1 MPLANGDVPVVRTR
15 LPEMP
20 EAAVDM
26 TVAKMMEI
34 ALGVYGSRSPRI
46 RALAI
51 NIVRQAKVPEKD
63 YYGEILAI
71 HDWIKRNIRYM
82 HDPVNQET
90 LSHPE
95 ELAFNTKA
103 GDCLAGDTHLLTPN
117 GRIRIA
123 DVRPGDTI
131 WGKHGW
137 TKVMQWWDKG
147 VLPVKTYRLGPYF
160 FICTDEHRCFLAN
173 GAEIL
178 ARDLR
183 VGTRLLSPCVPHVP
197 APKREITK
205 IEDAGVAHVYDIE
218 TEDHGIYLPDADVIV
233 HNCDDMTVLEIALL
247 SAIGVKA
254 WPVVIGLQPGTFS
267 HVYLRALVPPGKHR
281 MAGKAIALDPIMKNW
296 QAGREAPANKV
307 KNRKEYPTLTEEGT
321 MPTNGMMRGVDLG
334 DIYGG
339 IQGLG
344 SYVKGPSYLD
354 TEHSHA
360 EMLLSENKALVSRD
374 KTLATTPRVTQ
385 NMNGLDGMLSA
396 YDEVVIDDP
405 TQMNSDQL
413 DQLGPKGPLIQRT
426 AALSTTKLAH
436 KTYEVVGTTAAL
448 AKARGKAAAETVD
461 PRATHAVVRDV
472 FSQVADARRSPP
484 PEKTRMQRIMDRL
497 TGKDKITFT
506 MVHPTSTRQPG
517 QVDFVDTRSPMERQF
532 DNDSDRQTFGV
543 NSVKGLGMFSSNNG
557 MLLGLAAAGVATYF
571 LLRKRK

>member
-51 NIVRQAKVPEKD
+51 NIVRHSKIPEKD

-103 GDCLAGDTHLLTPN
+103 GDCD
-117 GRIRIA
+117 
-123 DVRPGDTI
+123 
-131 WGKHGW
+131 
-137 TKVMQWWDKG
+137 
-147 VLPVKTYRLGPYF
+147 
-160 FICTDEHRCFLAN
+160 
-173 GAEIL
+173 
-178 ARDLR
+178 DL
-183 VGTRLLSPCVPHVP
+183 
-197 APKREITK
+197 
-205 IEDAGVAHVYDIE
+205 
-218 TEDHGIYLPDADVIV
+218 
-233 HNCDDMTVLEIALL
+233 TVLEIALL

-354 TEHSHA
+354 TEHSNA

-385 NMNGLDGMLSA
+385 NMNGLDGMLGV
-396 YDEVVIDDP
+396 YDEVVLDDP
-405 TQMNSDQL
+405 TQMHSDQL

-461 PRATHAVVRDV
+461 PRTTRAVVRDM
-472 FSQVADARRSPP
+472 FSQVADARRRPP
-484 PEKTRMQRIMDRL
+484 PEKTRMQRIMEKL
-497 TGKDKITFT
+497 TGRDKITFT
-506 MVHPTSTRQPG
+506 MVTPTSTRQPG
-517 QVDFVDTRSPMERQF
+517 QVDFVDTRTPLERQF
-532 DNDSDRQTFGV
+532 DNTSDRQTYGV
-543 NSVKGLGMFSSNNG
+543 NSVKGLGMFPDG
-557 MLLGLAAAGVATYF
+557 GAMLLGLAAAGVAAFF

>member
-1 MPLANGDVPVVRTR
+1 
-15 LPEMP
+15 
-20 EAAVDM
+20 
-26 TVAKMMEI
+26 
-34 ALGVYGSRSPRI
+34 
-46 RALAI
+46 
-51 NIVRQAKVPEKD
+51 
-63 YYGEILAI
+63 
-71 HDWIKRNIRYM
+71 
-82 HDPVNQET
+82 
-90 LSHPE
+90 
-95 ELAFNTKA
+95 
-103 GDCLAGDTHLLTPN
+103 
-117 GRIRIA
+117 
-123 DVRPGDTI
+123 
-131 WGKHGW
+131 
-137 TKVMQWWDKG
+137 
-147 VLPVKTYRLGPYF
+147 
-160 FICTDEHRCFLAN
+160 
-173 GAEIL
+173 
-178 ARDLR
+178 
-183 VGTRLLSPCVPHVP
+183 
-197 APKREITK
+197 
-205 IEDAGVAHVYDIE
+205 VAHVYDIE

-360 EMLLSENKALVSRD
+360 ELLLSENKALVSRD

-396 YDEVVIDDP
+396 YDEVVVDDP
-405 TQMNSDQL
+405 TQMRSDQL
-413 DQLGPKGPLIQRT
+413 DQFGPKGPLIQRD
-426 AALSTTKLAH
+426 AALSTTKLPH

-448 AKARGKAAAETVD
+448 AKARGKAATETVD
-461 PRATHAVVRDV
+461 PRSTRAVVRDM
-472 FSQVADARRSPP
+472 FSQVADARRRPP

-506 MVHPTSTRQPG
+506 MVTPTAVRQPG
-517 QVDFVDTRSPMERQF
+517 QVDFVDTRTPMERQF
-532 DNDSDRQTFGV
+532 DNDSDRQTYGV
-543 NSVKGLGMFSSNNG
+543 NSVQGLGMAPGGSTYLF
-557 MLLGLAAAGVATYF
+557 MGLAAAGVAAFF